1 MKRQGLLS
9 ATGILL
15 LGLVMLMTLHEWDSA
30 LPGQDN
36 AVAMAPAII
45 ADQVSARAFSEKD
58 GSLQYHLTADSLVQ
72 FDHNPLTKMQAPVLI
87 MANDKGSWTI
97 TSEQGIVQEDGDL
110 ISFLGKV
117 NVNNPI
123 QKMTVNTE
131 ELHFNSDTNIAT
143 TPGDVGMRFD
153 SGQTRA
159 GALEADL
166 NKGVLELKQGV
177 KSEFEAPAS

>member
-1 MKRQGLLS
+1 
-9 ATGILL
+9 
-15 LGLVMLMTLHEWDSA
+15 
-30 LPGQDN
+30 
-36 AVAMAPAII
+36 
-45 ADQVSARAFSEKD
+45 
-58 GSLQYHLTADSLVQ
+58 
-72 FDHNPLTKMQAPVLI
+72 
-87 MANDKGSWTI
+87 
-97 TSEQGIVQEDGDL
+97 VQEDGDL

-143 TPGDVGMRFD
+143 TPGDVEMRFD

-159 GALEADL
+159 GALKADL

>member
-72 FDHNPLTKMQAPVLI
+72 FDHNPLTKMQAPV
-87 MANDKGSWTI
+87 
-97 TSEQGIVQEDGDL
+97 QEDGDL

-143 TPGDVGMRFD
+143 TPGDVEMRFD

-166 NKGVLELKQGV
+166 NKGVLELKKGV

>member
-72 FDHNPLTKMQAPVLI
+72 FRPQSAHQDASPSTDH
-87 MANDKGSWTI
+87 
-97 TSEQGIVQEDGDL
+97 
-110 ISFLGKV
+110 
-117 NVNNPI
+117 
-123 QKMTVNTE
+123 
-131 ELHFNSDTNIAT
+131 
-143 TPGDVGMRFD
+143 
-153 SGQTRA
+153 GQRQRQ
-159 GALEADL
+159 LDHH
-166 NKGVLELKQGV
+166 
-177 KSEFEAPAS
+177 

>member
-30 LPGQDN
+30 LPGKDN

-72 FDHNPLTKMQAPVLI
+72 FDHNPLTKMQAPEI
-87 MANDKGSWTI
+87 G
-97 TSEQGIVQEDGDL
+97 
-110 ISFLGKV
+110 
-117 NVNNPI
+117 
-123 QKMTVNTE
+123 
-131 ELHFNSDTNIAT
+131 
-143 TPGDVGMRFD
+143 
-153 SGQTRA
+153 RA
-159 GALEADL
+159 SCRER
-166 NKGVLELKQGV
+166 V
-177 KSEFEAPAS
+177 